1 MLQFKHCILQIQ
13 CLNKYNP
20 NSKKVTVKK
29 VTKNTLKLFANLRN
43 FNVFEIKHTNS
54 LNLELYH

>member
-1 MLQFKHCILQIQ
+1 MLQIQ
-13 CLNKYNP
+13 CINKYNP